1 MPIPGYPDYWA
12 HPSGKIY
19 SDKSKRFLSSGMN
32 NGGRLHVG
40 LPSQTGPRKYK
51 TTEVAPLVC
60 AAFHG
65 PRPEGLVVSH
75 LNGNAQDNRA
85 KNLIWETH
93 SENMRRK
100 VGHDTS
106 DAGHRNT
113 RAVLT
118 PEMVDTMFVLYQE
131 QRKTMRE
138 IAEMFS
144 VSRTTVSRTL
154 HGQRYTT
161 RAVSEV
167 YSAHD
172 RGTHAVNP
180 RYGEDNPRSK
190 LTKAQAEAIR
200 ADSRPRREVAAEY
213 GISLTH
219 VTGKNWSV

>member
-1 MPIPGYPDYWA
+1 MGTRVSPSWSVSCTR
-12 HPSGKIY
+12 SGKP
-19 SDKSKRFLSSGMN
+19 RGRRGGSG
-32 NGGRLHVG
+32 GFDPAEPGSGAAL
-40 LPSQTGPRKYK
+40 GP
-51 TTEVAPLVC
+51 
-60 AAFHG
+60 
-65 PRPEGLVVSH
+65 
-75 LNGNAQDNRA
+75 
-85 KNLIWETH
+85 